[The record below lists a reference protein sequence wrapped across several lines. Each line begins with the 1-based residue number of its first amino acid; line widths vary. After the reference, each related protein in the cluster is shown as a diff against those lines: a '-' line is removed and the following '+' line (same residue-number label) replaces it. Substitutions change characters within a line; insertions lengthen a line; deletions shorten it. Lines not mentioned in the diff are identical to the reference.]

1 MEDHTCIKVENLLKI
16 DNIDNYKIHFAVGN
30 GVERPLDVFVRDR
43 DEWKEWN
50 SWRGNNNR
58 FSREY
63 IFSVMRFH
71 PQPEKWLFGGI
82 FKVVE
87 RHKDGYVVTLEEQYQ
102 EYIGR
107 LLIDYPGPKVP
118 GSAFYLEKHYPNLL
132 VSQIFE
138 KPYSGDV
145 FCGYENI
152 EHGFLQLESI
162 FKQNKRDWMAALKN
176 VKGVYL
182 IVDKHNGKMYVGSAY
197 GETGIWSRWGCYI
210 GTGHGWNDELTK
222 LIKENG
228 IDYARKNFQFSI
240 LEYRSMKTDDNVIIE
255 REQYWKRVL
264 LSGTFGY
271 NKN

>member
-1 MEDHTCIKVENLLKI
+1 MEDHTSIKAENILKI
-16 DNIDNYKIHFAVGN
+16 DDVENYKIHFAVWDG
-30 GVERPLDVFVRDR
+30 EEEPLDVFVRSR
-43 DEWKEWN
+43 DEWNGWN
-50 SWRGNNNR
+50 SWKGGRDD
-58 FSREY
+58 FSRSY
-63 IFSVMRFH
+63 IFSLIRFY
-71 PQPEKWLFGGI
+71 PQPDKWLFGGI

-87 RHKDGYVVTLEEQYQ
+87 RKQDHYVVTLEEQYQ

-107 LLIDYPGPKVP
+107 LLIDYPGPKAR
-118 GSAFYLEKHYPNLL
+118 GRAFYLEKHYLNLV
-132 VSQIFE
+132 VSQLFD
-138 KPYSGDV
+138 KPYSGEA

-152 EHGFLQLESI
+152 EHSFSQLEPI

-182 IVDKHNGKMYVGSAY
+182 IVDKNNGKMYVGSAY

-228 IDYARKNFQFSI
+228 IDYARKNFQFSL

-264 LSGTFGY
+264 LSGKFGY
-271 NKN
+271 NQN